1 MTAQDNTQGQAGKLH
16 GNVRPKIDEPLALQ
30 DVTDRL
36 ERLTE
41 TLMLYV
47 DDEHIPSQ
55 AEPRWTAGRSAYV
68 ETLDHAKHMH
78 RPRRRLAYLWLLDA
92 LLASPDAIVA
102 AVQAARDELVATDE
116 ALQPFAE

>member
-1 MTAQDNTQGQAGKLH
+1 MTA
-16 GNVRPKIDEPLALQ
+16 
-30 DVTDRL
+30 
-36 ERLTE
+36 LT
-41 TLMLYV
+41 LLYV

-78 RPRRRLAYLWLLDA
+78 RPRHRLAYLWMFDA
-92 LLASPDAIVA
+92 LLASPDTIVA

-116 ALQPFAE
+116 ALQPFAESLLPPSPSPLALCWGRFIVPVIGEC